1 MMQPAK
7 RVTWPI
13 ALLAPLA
20 LADCTGS
27 RIGFSD
33 PFAPEPQAAASTQ
46 SAAPPINMAGRWLLA
61 SPSGGVCGMTFT
73 PGPEAT
79 SGKIAPEG
87 GCPGKFFTSR
97 QWSFDQGALVI
108 SDHKERALARLAAA
122 GPTGPFEGQAAS
134 GISVTLSR

>member
-1 MMQPAK
+1 
-7 RVTWPI
+7 
-13 ALLAPLA
+13 
-20 LADCTGS
+20 
-27 RIGFSD
+27 
-33 PFAPEPQAAASTQ
+33 
-46 SAAPPINMAGRWLLA
+46 MAGRWLLA
-61 SPSGGVCGMTFT
+61 SPSGGVCGMAFT
-73 PGPEAT
+73 PGADAA

-108 SDHKERALARLAAA
+108 SDHKDRTLARLAAA